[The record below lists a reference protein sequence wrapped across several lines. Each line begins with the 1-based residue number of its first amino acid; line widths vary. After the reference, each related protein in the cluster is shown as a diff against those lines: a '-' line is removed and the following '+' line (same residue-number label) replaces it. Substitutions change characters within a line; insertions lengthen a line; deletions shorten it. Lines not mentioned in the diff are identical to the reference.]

1 MTQNETLTIL
11 KTGTNV
17 FLTGEPGSGKTH
29 VVNSY
34 ISWLRDHEIPVA
46 ITASTGIAAT
56 HIGGSTIHSW
66 SGIGIKRKLTAHDLS
81 DIRNKNQ
88 VVQRIKNSSVLI
100 IDEISMLT
108 SDTLAMVEN
117 VCRKIRDNKTSF
129 GGLQVVLV
137 GDFFQL
143 PPIIG
148 LEPNRQGSPIA
159 PDSQDSQFAFSSVV
173 WQTLNLRVCYL
184 SEQHR
189 QEDVAF
195 LELLSALRQATITTA
210 HRALLQA
217 RLTKKTQS
225 SVTQL
230 FSHNIDVDHVNNIEL
245 KKLSGTERIFTM
257 TSRGPTK
264 LVAQLQRGCLSPE
277 RLALKIG
284 AKVMFTKND
293 PAFKFVNGTL
303 GTVVGFSKE
312 NSYPIIDTLTR
323 CGLVAEPMEWHLE
336 DGSKILARIAQ
347 IPLRLAWAITVHKS
361 QGMSLD
367 AAHMDLSQVFE
378 YGQGYVAL
386 SRVRTLAGLTL
397 AGINEHAL
405 KVHPAIQIKDLEFR
419 QASQATS
426 DEFASIPEAKL
437 LQKQGDFIRLCGGS
451 IDVKNSV
458 RKEKTP
464 NSTYE
469 NTRLLLLQ
477 KLSIPAMATARA
489 LTQGTILSHI
499 EKLVAQK
506 KINPQQELKHLRP
519 EPKRYEKIKQ
529 AFGEVYKNNNEL
541 RLTPVREALGED
553 FSFEELRIVRLFL

>member
-1 MTQNETLTIL
+1 MTQNEALKIL

-29 VVNSY
+29 TVNHY
-34 ISWLRDHEIPVA
+34 VGWLRDHEIPMS

-66 SGIGIKRKLTAHDLS
+66 SGIGIKNQLTPHDLNE
-81 DIRNKNQ
+81 IKNRNQ
-88 VVQRIKNSSVLI
+88 VVQRIKNTKVLI

-108 SDTLAMVEN
+108 GDTLTMVET
-117 VCRKIRDNKTSF
+117 VCRKIRSNQAPF

-143 PPIIG
+143 PPITRPDIHKHRP
-148 LEPNRQGSPIA
+148 LIA
-159 PDSQDSQFAFSSVV
+159 NNDQNSKFAFSSLA
-173 WQTLNLRVCYL
+173 WQTLNPRVCYL

-189 QEDVAF
+189 QEDTAF
-195 LELLSALRQATITTA
+195 LELLSALRQGAIHPV
-210 HRALLQA
+210 HRALLQT
-217 RLTKKTQS
+217 RSSTKAQNNA
-225 SVTQL
+225 TQL

-245 KKLSGTERIFTM
+245 KKLSSPEQIFM
-257 TSRGPTK
+257 MASRGPAK
-264 LVAQLQRGCLSPE
+264 LTAQLQRGCLSPE
-277 RLALKIG
+277 KLALKIG

-312 NSYPIIDTLTR
+312 NSYPIIDTLSKR
-323 CGLVAEPMEWHLE
+323 GLIAEPMEWHLE
-336 DGSKILARIAQ
+336 DGSKILARIEQ

-386 SRVRTLAGLTL
+386 SRLRTLAGLTL
-397 AGINEHAL
+397 AGINEQAL
-405 KVHPAIQIKDLEFR
+405 KVHPVIQLKDIEFH
-419 QASQATS
+419 QASQMTSAEFSGIPAT
-426 DEFASIPEAKL
+426 KL
-437 LQKQGDFIRLCGGS
+437 SQMQDDFIRLCDGS
-451 IDVKNSV
+451 LEVKHQTK
-458 RKEKTP
+458 KEKTP

-477 KLSIPAMATARA
+477 KLSISTIAKKRA
-489 LTQGTILSHI
+489 LTQSTVISHL
-499 EKLVAQK
+499 EKLVTQK
-506 KINPQQELKHLRP
+506 KINPEQELAHLKP
-519 EPKRYEKIKQ
+519 EQKRYEKIRQ
-529 AFGEVYKNNNEL
+529 ALERVRQQTGEA
-541 RLTPVREALGED
+541 RLSPAREALGEN
-553 FSFEELRIVRLFL
+553 FSFEELRLVRLFL